1 VARGLD
7 EGVKRVAQG
16 TGEQHARPR
25 KPPAQALACEEAKE
39 DTEDKVPY
47 QVDRVGVKT
56 EGSEGAPP
64 FALLDKTGVALAR
77 IPPVEGEGSMP
88 LQKVHKQ

>member
-1 VARGLD
+1 MTRGLD

-39 DTEDKVPY
+39 DTEDKVPLCPLK
-47 QVDRVGVKT
+47 RT
-56 EGSEGAPP
+56 SESGMSA
-64 FALLDKTGVALAR
+64 FALIMSLNHSLTVFVA
-77 IPPVEGEGSMP
+77 IW
-88 LQKVHKQ
+88 